1 MPSANGRFAKLI
13 PSRTGYNAETV
24 RKVEAEKMADE
35 KKQKAQQDGQ
45 AKPQGKKPKAEKVEA
60 AGTEP
65 GGKPARPKA
74 NNRQTARMR
83 DRYYKEIQPA
93 LMKELGIENPMAA
106 PKLEKIIVNMGV
118 GEATQNA
125 KLIDPAATEV
135 GQITGQKPVITKA
148 RKSIAAFKVREG
160 MPIGVMVTL
169 RGDRM
174 YEFFD
179 RLVNVALPRVRD
191 FRGVPTKSF
200 DGRGNYTLGV
210 RDQLIFPEIDYSKV
224 EKTKGMNITIVT
236 SAGSDDQARSLLKR
250 MGMPFRQPGQ

>member
-1 MPSANGRFAKLI
+1 
-13 PSRTGYNAETV
+13 
-24 RKVEAEKMADE
+24 MADE
-35 KKQKAQQDGQ
+35 KKQKGQQGGQ
-45 AKPQGKKPKAEKVEA
+45 KPQGGQGKPQGKKAKPEEAEA
-60 AGTEP
+60 AAEQSS
-65 GGKPARPKA
+65 GKPARPKA
-74 NNRQTARMR
+74 SSRETARLR
-83 DRYYKEIQPA
+83 DRYYKEVRPA
-93 LMKELGIENPMAA
+93 LMKEFSLDNPMAA
-106 PKLEKIIVNMGV
+106 PRLEKIIVNMGV

-135 GQITGQKPVITKA
+135 QQITGQKPVVTKA

-174 YEFFD
+174 YEFLD

-210 RDQLIFPEIDYSKV
+210 RDQLIFPEIDYAKV
-224 EKTKGMNITIVT
+224 EKLKGMNITIVT
-236 SAGSDDQARSLLKR
+236 SAGSDDQARALLKH
-250 MGMPFRQPGQ
+250 MGMPFRQ